1 MNTMQ
6 NTLVLLP
13 GLVCDSA
20 VWAPQ
25 IQALSPRMQCHVVDY
40 GLRDSIA
47 SMAQHVL
54 DSAPSATFALAG
66 HSMGG
71 RVALEVLRLAPE
83 RVHHL
88 ALLDT
93 GTQPLASGVAGA
105 KEKAGRKILLEIASQ
120 QGMRAMAAQ
129 WARPMIH
136 PSRHGSPL
144 FEAVL
149 DMLARSSAEQFAAQ
163 IQALLSRPDAAAV
176 LPTIACPTLVLTG
189 REDLW
194 SPPDQH
200 ALMADAIPDAQLC
213 IAEQCGHMSTLEQPQ
228 VVNAAFEAWL
238 LP

>member
-1 MNTMQ
+1 MKP
-6 NTLVLLP
+6 TLVLLP

-25 IQALSPRMQCHVVDY
+25 IQAMSARVDCHVVDY
-40 GLRDSIA
+40 GLLDTINA
-47 SMAQHVL
+47 MAQHVL
-54 DSAPSATFALAG
+54 DTAPSATFALAG

-71 RVALEVLRLAPE
+71 RVALEVVRLAPE

-93 GTQPLASGVAGA
+93 GTHPLAGGVAGA

-136 PSRHGSPL
+136 PTRHDTPL

-149 DMLARSSAEQFAAQ
+149 DMLARSTTEQFAAQ
-163 IQALLSRPDAAAV
+163 IRALLSRPDATAV
-176 LPTIACPTLVLTG
+176 LPTISCPTLVLTG

-194 SPPDQH
+194 SPPEQH
-200 ALMADAIPDAQLC
+200 EAMVAAIKDAQLC
-213 IAEQCGHMSTLEQPQ
+213 IAEQCGHMSSLEQPQ
-228 VVNAAFEAWL
+228 VVSAAFEKWL
-238 LP
+238 GLAP